1 MTFSNMNTRNLIL
14 RLVTII
20 LVPAMALIVFYNA
33 YSFRSLA
40 KDFVKVDVEHASV
53 MQTKLDEKIS
63 LINSY
68 LVYEASS
75 NDFATI
81 SYSTSDLL
89 DRNVSL
95 TNIINRFSQKIQD
108 IPEIAALFVV
118 SDAFC
123 RDRYNSYISYHESS
137 NIKSYVKSTWQND
150 RNITPHPPF
159 STGWQSCVIG
169 TENYLAYTYYKQNV
183 KLICFFSPKKLY
195 QSIFTR
201 LYEDHSCVIA
211 DNSGSVLFS
220 YPEVLSLT
228 PAVLEKSQDQSK
240 PVFFDGR
247 YLYAFALSQYTD
259 YIIVSISRFNDIF
272 GNVTILQLLLLLL
285 SVLLVLTV
293 PLYFFLLNHFY
304 LKPMKQL
311 TSDMLQMQ
319 ENNEITHLDASYN
332 LQELTLF
339 QKTLN
344 DLLDKI
350 TALNRSF
357 YEKELESQK
366 VRLQCYRL
374 QLKPHFYLNCLKQVY
389 SLLNQGKYEEA
400 ENALFY
406 FAGYL
411 RFVLKDNVS
420 LIPLSGEL
428 ECIANYVKLR
438 NIGSSHP
445 IICSVQIDESLKDS
459 PVPMLLLET
468 FLENSVKYAT
478 VPDASL
484 EITIEGYRVQDEA
497 GDKAYFSIRDNGKG
511 FSEEILNQYNV
522 YFQKG
527 SQTAGNAQGIGI
539 QNIMQR
545 CHILY
550 QGKEFFHFSN
560 QDGAVTEIMIPLTE
574 LPS

>member
-1 MTFSNMNTRNLIL
+1 MTFSNINTRNLIF

-20 LVPAMALIVFYNA
+20 LVPAMILIAFYNF
-33 YSFRSLA
+33 YTFRSLTD
-40 KDFVKVDVEHASV
+40 DFVKIDVEHASALQSE
-53 MQTKLDEKIS
+53 MDEKIS

-68 LVYEASS
+68 LVYEAST

-81 SYSTSDLL
+81 CYDTD
-89 DRNVSL
+89 DVFNRNLSL
-95 TNIINRFSQKIQD
+95 SNIINRFSQKILD

-123 RDRYNSYISYHESS
+123 RDRYNSYISYNESS
-137 NIKSYVKSTWQND
+137 GIKSYVKATWQGNSD
-150 RNITPHPPF
+150 TV
-159 STGWQSCVIG
+159 SQSTYATGWQSCRIG
-169 TENYLAYTYYKQNV
+169 AESYLAYTYYRQNV
-183 KLICFFSPKKLY
+183 KLICFFSLEQLY

-201 LYEDHSCVIA
+201 LYEEHTCVISDA
-211 DNSGSVLFS
+211 AGNILFS
-220 YPEVLSLT
+220 CPELISLNTDVLQKDKTNDTQTFS
-228 PAVLEKSQDQSK
+228 
-240 PVFFDGR
+240 DGR
-247 YLYAFALSQYTD
+247 FLYALAFSQYTD
-259 YIIVSISRFNDIF
+259 FIIISISRLTDIF
-272 GNVTILQLLLLLL
+272 GNVTILQILLLLL

-311 TSDMLQMQ
+311 TSDMLRMQ
-319 ENNEITHLDASYN
+319 ENNEIIHLDTSYN
-332 LQELTLF
+332 IQEFTLF

-344 DLLDKI
+344 DLLEKI
-350 TALNRSF
+350 TILNRNY

-389 SLLNQGKYEEA
+389 SLLNQGKHDEA

-411 RFVLKDNVS
+411 RYILKDNVS
-420 LIPLSGEL
+420 LIPLSGEM

-438 NIGSSHP
+438 NIGSTHP
-445 IICSVQIDESLKDS
+445 IVCSLQIDDSLKDC

-478 VPDASL
+478 LPDAAL
-484 EITIEGYRVQDEA
+484 QIDIEGYRINDGTGE
-497 GDKAYFSIRDNGKG
+497 KAYFCIRDNGKG
-511 FSEEILNQYNV
+511 FDDDTLNRYNL
-522 YFQKG
+522 FM
-527 SQTAGNAQGIGI
+527 QTGGTAADQSRGIGI
-539 QNIMQR
+539 FNIMQR

-550 QGKEFFHFSN
+550 QGREFFHFSN
-560 QDGAVTEIMIPLTE
+560 QGGATIEIMIPLTDHTE
-574 LPS
+574 